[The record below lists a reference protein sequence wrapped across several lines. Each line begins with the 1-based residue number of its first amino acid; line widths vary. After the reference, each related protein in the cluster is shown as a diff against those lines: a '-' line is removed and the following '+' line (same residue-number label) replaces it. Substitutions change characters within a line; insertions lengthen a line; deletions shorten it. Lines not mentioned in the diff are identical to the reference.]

1 LGIHEAV
8 VIEAEH
14 RSCVG
19 VRRTGVRA
27 SSLSL
32 PRSRRARVVEITA
45 AAVDRRRVEP
55 IYQQLVRF
63 LRSAIVSGR
72 IAPGAT
78 LPPTRQ
84 LARQL
89 SVSRATVVSVYEI
102 LLSEGLVVTTVG
114 SGTVVQTMTGA
125 WGEPDQRA
133 RFRPSPAST
142 QPTRSRGGQ
151 TGVLEPRRPPTDH
164 IQASLWRRLVAE
176 RSLDGVPAL
185 AGAQTGDFWRLRE
198 NIATYL
204 LLSRGLR
211 CAPEQVFVAS
221 SVQQALTLIAR
232 IARDDAI
239 TFHFEPLSS
248 ERARRAFEN
257 QGANVGTLAGFFH
270 EAPSRTVERLTNGG
284 IFVMP
289 GCHYPLGMTLR
300 QDAREALAH
309 ALNKMGLWAI
319 EDARDFE
326 FLDADTVPTLYELR
340 SGRQTFHIGALSTVL
355 LPFVRLAYVVAP
367 ESIVRRLLDERL
379 LADDDIPS
387 GIQAAAAEMLE
398 TGMFHSVARS
408 ARQVAQRRRTLF
420 HECARR
426 HPVWTL
432 PAPEA
437 RRGLHSLLWVDTR
450 DKLVDLRNEIGAL
463 DAGVEIAVSSAARR
477 MNGAGLVMGFADV
490 RDDVMGHYVARVAA
504 TVERAIESR

>member
-1 LGIHEAV
+1 
-8 VIEAEH
+8 
-14 RSCVG
+14 
-19 VRRTGVRA
+19 
-27 SSLSL
+27 
-32 PRSRRARVVEITA
+32 
-45 AAVDRRRVEP
+45 
-55 IYQQLVRF
+55 
-63 LRSAIVSGR
+63 
-72 IAPGAT
+72 
-78 LPPTRQ
+78 
-84 LARQL
+84 
-89 SVSRATVVSVYEI
+89 
-102 LLSEGLVVTTVG
+102 
-114 SGTVVQTMTGA
+114 
-125 WGEPDQRA
+125 
-133 RFRPSPAST
+133 
-142 QPTRSRGGQ
+142 
-151 TGVLEPRRPPTDH
+151 
-164 IQASLWRRLVAE
+164 
-176 RSLDGVPAL
+176 
-185 AGAQTGDFWRLRE
+185 
-198 NIATYL
+198 
-204 LLSRGLR
+204 
-211 CAPEQVFVAS
+211 
-221 SVQQALTLIAR
+221 
-232 IARDDAI
+232 
-239 TFHFEPLSS
+239 
-248 ERARRAFEN
+248 
-257 QGANVGTLAGFFH
+257 
-270 EAPSRTVERLTNGG
+270 
-284 IFVMP
+284 
-289 GCHYPLGMTLR
+289 MTLR

-490 RDDVMGHYVARVAA
+490 RDDVMGHYVARVAT
-504 TVERAIESR
+504 TVERAIETR